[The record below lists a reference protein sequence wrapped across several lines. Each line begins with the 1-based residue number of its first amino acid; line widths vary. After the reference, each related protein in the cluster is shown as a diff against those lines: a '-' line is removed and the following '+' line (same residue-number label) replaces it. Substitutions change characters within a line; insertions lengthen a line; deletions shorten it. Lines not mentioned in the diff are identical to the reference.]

1 MRCKI
6 LMTETAI
13 ADFKKIALDIL
24 DISKDGETAVK
35 FVTELR
41 AEVLRLADFP
51 QAGAIPDDRNLVC
64 QGYRFL
70 VHKEYLIFYTFDEG
84 SNTVYVKAAFNAK
97 RDYKR
102 VMRSIKP

>member
-6 LMTETAI
+6 QMTETAI

-24 DISKDGETAVK
+24 DVSKDIETAVK
-35 FVTELR
+35 FVAELK
-41 AEVLRLADFP
+41 AEVVHLSEFP
-51 QAGAIPDDRNLVC
+51 QAGALPDDRNLVC

-70 VHKEYLIFYTFDEG
+70 VHKDYLIFYTYEEG
-84 SNTVYVKAAFNAK
+84 RDVVYIKAAFNAK

-102 VMRSIKP
+102 VLRTM